1 MINNV
6 LGPVKNAFQVEL
18 PECETMEEYLD
29 AILPR
34 LTAFHE
40 PLEKEGFLNVRWL
53 EVREDDSF
61 REVVLHIFCPGNE
74 YLIVVDGN
82 ISKGTWKTLPGDET
96 FILEVGGRRELYDCV
111 FNHTD
116 YLILKKHGNQQRHGQ
131 PKYFFLGRETAI
143 EGLDWSEC
151 MQGLFDLHA
160 NNSKFMSYLLLVGVI
175 ILIVLYF
182 SFG

>member
-61 REVVLHIFCPGNE
+61 REVVLHIF
-74 YLIVVDGN
+74 V
-82 ISKGTWKTLPGDET
+82 
-96 FILEVGGRRELYDCV
+96 LE
-111 FNHTD
+111 
-116 YLILKKHGNQQRHGQ
+116 
-131 PKYFFLGRETAI
+131 
-143 EGLDWSEC
+143 
-151 MQGLFDLHA
+151 
-160 NNSKFMSYLLLVGVI
+160 MST
-175 ILIVLYF
+175 
-182 SFG
+182 